1 MIIAARTVFDHWLE
15 CWRVYVLACSDGKSV
30 NWRKAPP
37 VARDGAFFAI
47 ASRNREEL
55 EDTCRLMNEQAA
67 LQIDALA
74 SDEQRVSLRL
84 KAEKALQAASRLAE
98 EEGLMLAQAQARKA
112 RSVFNEADL
121 VLSAK
126 AEEYRD
132 LIVEKLREHAY
143 VKIISVRRNSRHLI
157 VVRLEDGS
165 WSDPMWANPKLL
177 VACYRAR
184 IANGFDLSSLS
195 HWGKTKAKIRQIL
208 LPRAAQLLQL
218 EGVKRLLADALARGQ
233 RAVVMGSFVFWYES
247 FNNVGWL
254 VKERAA
260 DGAGGDADAV
270 WREGKIVSKNHG
282 RIVVLPY
289 TKDNGENVNGHTKN
303 SAHDGKAKP
312 RHPDDVVEIPFE
324 ELKGDLMIS
333 LFGELQYE

>member
-15 CWRVYVLACSDGKSV
+15 CWRVYALACSDGKSV

-47 ASRNREEL
+47 ASRDREEL

-84 KAEKALQAASRLAE
+84 KAEKALQAASRLADE
-98 EEGLMLAQAQARKA
+98 ESLMLAQAKARKA
-112 RSVFNEADL
+112 RTVLNEADL
-121 VLSAK
+121 ALSAK

-132 LIVEKLREHAY
+132 LIVEKLRDHPY
-143 VKIISVRRNSRHLI
+143 VNLISVRKENHRRIFVKLKN
-157 VVRLEDGS
+157 GS
-165 WSDPMWANPKLL
+165 WSDPMWADRKLL
-177 VACYRAR
+177 VACYRAT
-184 IANGFDLSSLS
+184 IANGFDLNSMS
-195 HWGKTKAKIRQIL
+195 HWGKTKAEIRQIL

-260 DGAGGDADAV
+260 DGTGGDTDAV

-333 LFGELQYE
+333 LFGDLQYE